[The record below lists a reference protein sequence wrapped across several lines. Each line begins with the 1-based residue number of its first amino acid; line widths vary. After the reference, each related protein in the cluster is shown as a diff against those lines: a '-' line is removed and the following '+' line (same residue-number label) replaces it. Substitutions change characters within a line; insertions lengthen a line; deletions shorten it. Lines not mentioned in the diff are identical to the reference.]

1 MHRHRMIGLP
11 LVSIAALTLLAP
23 PEVPAAVGLEADK
36 TWENGIGEGFKKN
49 ANSFEIKAS
58 RAFGTTETGSSVA
71 HDLWLAQLQFG
82 IMLADV
88 MEPEYWF
95 GGNLEVVGLLMA
107 GGQERPHPA
116 YFTGANGGLRYHF
129 RTGTPIVPFLAGSF
143 GVGITDIDDADATGK
158 FQFNEEIGAGVRY
171 FFDRSKAVTLEY
183 SLWHISNGGFQQPNN
198 GVNAHVLSLGF
209 SCMF

>member
-1 MHRHRMIGLP
+1 MTGLP
-11 LVSIAALTLLAP
+11 LLTFAAVTLLTHAD
-23 PEVPAAVGLEADK
+23 AVGAVSYEPE
-36 TWENGIGEGFKKN
+36 TMWETEVGHGFKKN
-49 ANSFEIKAS
+49 AKTVEIKAS
-58 RAFGTTETGSSVA
+58 RAFGTTATGSSVP

-95 GGNLEVVGLLMA
+95 GGNLEAIGLLMA

-129 RTGTPIVPFLAGSF
+129 RTGTPVVPFLAASI

-171 FFDRSKAVTLEY
+171 FFDRSNAVTLEY

-198 GVNAHVLSLGF
+198 GVNAHVLSVGY
-209 SCMF
+209 SRMF